1 MIYLDSSEK
10 RSGKTPKMGA
20 YLPWLEEITGADAIV
35 TPSKLPLNEGTLMF
49 HTGEGA
55 CLLQIKHEGD
65 LAASVGNRLNSAIA
79 RMIPLTRYAWQRQLV
94 PVGMYHGADN
104 QARSVEVAVDTGR
117 KPYWRS
123 VNPAVPFDALQ
134 TAAWHWTLRGGCFI
148 PFVQHPMQL
157 QSYCMRLDHDLI
169 ELSKKKK
176 KVYPELPAIYSDPRQ
191 DDPLQKVELIKDG
204 RRILT
209 AFPGIGQQRADDLWE
224 KVDGQLWHAL
234 LILSEPWQHKKSPK
248 KFPGGIGKKTVENA
262 RDILGLT
269 GDYADFQLAL
279 ELVARLKEDKK

>member
-1 MIYLDSSEK
+1 
-10 RSGKTPKMGA
+10 
-20 YLPWLEEITGADAIV
+20 
-35 TPSKLPLNEGTLMF
+35 
-49 HTGEGA
+49 
-55 CLLQIKHEGD
+55 
-65 LAASVGNRLNSAIA
+65 
-79 RMIPLTRYAWQRQLV
+79 
-94 PVGMYHGADN
+94 
-104 QARSVEVAVDTGR
+104 
-117 KPYWRS
+117 
-123 VNPAVPFDALQ
+123 
-134 TAAWHWTLRGGCFI
+134 
-148 PFVQHPMQL
+148 
-157 QSYCMRLDHDLI
+157 
-169 ELSKKKK
+169 
-176 KVYPELPAIYSDPRQ
+176 
-191 DDPLQKVELIKDG
+191 LQKVELIKDG